1 MQPQG
6 IGMTDSNFSRMTC
19 FVSGRVQG
27 VGFRFHT
34 KHTSQR
40 FQVFGT
46 VENLT
51 DGRVK
56 IIAEGDLEEVARFL
70 DAVEQSMTG
79 NVSKAERFQSAATH
93 EFDNFSVLW

>member
-1 MQPQG
+1 
-6 IGMTDSNFSRMTC
+6 MTDANFSRITC

-56 IIAEGDLEEVARFL
+56 IIAEGESEEVARFL
-70 DAVEQSMTG
+70 DSVEQSMTG
-79 NVSKAERFQSAATH
+79 NVSKSERFESAATH
-93 EFDNFSVLW
+93 EFDNFSVRW